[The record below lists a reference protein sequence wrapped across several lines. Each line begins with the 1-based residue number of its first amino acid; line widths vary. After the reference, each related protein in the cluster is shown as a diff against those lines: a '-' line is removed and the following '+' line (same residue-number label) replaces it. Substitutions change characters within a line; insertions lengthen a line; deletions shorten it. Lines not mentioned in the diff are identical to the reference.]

1 MFGGVRTE
9 NAKRPCYGRKLMSKK
24 HMKRVVLIILA
35 GMMTVMGGAV
45 EYSQQLVK
53 QAEAGDI
60 RAKAYHGWSYGEDEN
75 VTKDETEAG
84 K

>member
-1 MFGGVRTE
+1 
-9 NAKRPCYGRKLMSKK
+9 
-24 HMKRVVLIILA
+24 MKRVVLIILA

-60 RAKAYHGWSYGEDEN
+60 RAQAYLG
-75 VTKDETEAG
+75 
-84 K
+84 

>member
-60 RAKAYHGWSYGEDEN
+60 RAQAYLG
-75 VTKDETEAG
+75 
-84 K
+84 